1 MAPSSLLLFLV
12 SSVPGDACG
21 SSSIRA
27 RRKGLRTC
35 GMRQPQH
42 LLPVCVTLGG
52 SNGVT
57 TQCSGFQVVCSGNTL
72 YLGLGFKVS
81 FQILNIFYGTGS
93 LFVADVYKLHDFNS
107 SAPNGC
113 HAPGVNVSTKLGSP
127 FSISPVNQNLIFY
140 NCTNPAAEE
149 ERQKR
154 GLVGTACRNNTFVR
168 AGGRYDET
176 RGRAATAITF
186 WRAATLPS
194 CRCLG
199 ILARR
204 TRADTRSSSA
214 AAFS

>member
-27 RRKGLRTC
+27 RRKGPRTC

-57 TQCSGFQVVCSGNTL
+57 TQCSDSKSFAQATPFTS
-72 YLGLGFKVS
+72 GFKVS